1 MPEAGVSGLRIAARD
16 RRPRLPVVQQLSKI
30 GVAAVRYGLPVVLTV
45 VGIWLLETRAEK
57 WGGLGVMLI
66 GTAVIVLMIN
76 LLFRLSIRSNDER
89 AREERARDHYER
101 HGRWPDWYA

>member
-1 MPEAGVSGLRIAARD
+1 MPEAGASLL
-16 RRPRLPVVQQLSKI
+16 RPRLVNVERLSRI
-30 GVAAVRYGLPVVLTV
+30 GVAAVRYGLPLALTI
-45 VGIWLLETRAEK
+45 VGVWLLETRAEK

-89 AREERARDHYER
+89 AREERAREYYER
-101 HGRWPDWYA
+101 NGRWPDWYA

>member
-1 MPEAGVSGLRIAARD
+1 MRVTVP
-16 RRPRLPVVQQLSKI
+16 
-30 GVAAVRYGLPVVLTV
+30 AVRYGLPVVLTA
-45 VGIWLLETRAEK
+45 VGVWLLETRAEK

-89 AREERARDHYER
+89 SREEAARRYYDE
-101 HGRWPDWYA
+101 HGRWPEGYH

>member
-1 MPEAGVSGLRIAARD
+1 MA
-16 RRPRLPVVQQLSKI
+16 
-30 GVAAVRYGLPVVLTV
+30 VAAVRYGLPLALTL
-45 VGIWLLETRAEK
+45 VGVWLLETRAEK

-76 LLFRLSIRSNDER
+76 LLFRLSVRSNDER
-89 AREERARDHYER
+89 AREERARDFYER